1 MNYVVKMFAGGKI
14 FLLLVIL
21 KMLVK
26 LPLLVILMLQSLES
40 MSSSD
45 LFETDLPQTDY
56 DLTDLRF
63 DQKIDELHQWAEVLI
78 ENLNT
83 QYS

>member
-1 MNYVVKMFAGGKI
+1 
-14 FLLLVIL
+14 
-21 KMLVK
+21 
-26 LPLLVILMLQSLES
+26 

-56 DLTDLRF
+56 DLMDLRF